1 MRKRGVGVEGV
12 VDVFV
17 PFGRRVFLV
26 IVLWFDEYV
35 HGCLFVDCVSE
46 RACAREQ
53 LLIFGGEGVLGGR

>member
-1 MRKRGVGVEGV
+1 MRERGVGVEGV

-17 PFGRRVFLV
+17 PFCRRVFLV

-46 RACAREQ
+46 CASALEQ
-53 LLIFGGEGVLGGR
+53 ELTFWGEGVPGGR